1 MSYWME
7 KPWLH
12 RYAILLAVCTLLL
25 VAAGASV
32 TSKQAG
38 LSVPDWPL
46 SYGKVMPEM
55 TGGVFYEHGHR
66 MIASLVGFLTVIM
79 AIWLWRVED
88 RRWMRYLGLGALAAV
103 IVQGVLGGMTVKYM
117 LPKPVSISHACLAQL
132 FFSTTVAIAIFTSP
146 SWKRGPTIVEDSGW
160 PSMRTLALSAP
171 VLVLIQLALG
181 AGYRHRAFTV
191 MPHVIGAIF
200 VTGFLITVAVF
211 VLAQFGSHTMLS
223 RTAWAL
229 MGITIVQV
237 VLGVVT
243 YLARLAGPEN
253 AVPLPSTVALTI
265 LHVATG
271 ALTMACA
278 VALAIQVR
286 RNVHPHA
293 KLAASRMPAVS

>member
-1 MSYWME
+1 ME
-7 KPWLH
+7 TPWLH

-32 TSKQAG
+32 TSNQAG

-46 SYGKVMPEM
+46 AYGKLMPEM
-55 TGGVFYEHGHR
+55 KGGVFYEHGHR
-66 MIASLVGFLTVIM
+66 MIATLVGFLTVVM
-79 AIWLWRVED
+79 TIWLWRVED
-88 RRWMRYLGLGALAAV
+88 RRWMRNLGFVALAAV

-146 SWKRGPTIVEDSGW
+146 SWKRGPAIVEDSGW
-160 PSMRTLALSAP
+160 PSMRALSFSVP
-171 VLVLIQLALG
+171 VFVLVQLALG

-191 MPHVIGAIF
+191 MPHIVGAIF

-211 VLAQFGSHTMLS
+211 VLAQFGSHSILS

-229 MGITIVQV
+229 MGITIVQM
-237 VLGVVT
+237 VLGIVT
-243 YLARLAGPEN
+243 YLARLSGAES
-253 AVPLPSTVALTI
+253 AVPSLSTVVLTI

-286 RNVHPHA
+286 RNVRPHA
-293 KLAASRMPAVS
+293 KLAASSLPAVS